1 MIVFR
6 AGDDK
11 DSLPSLVRDIDEL
24 DHFISRMH
32 LTRYDSDMTTAKR
45 DALRRVVSTY
55 KHYIINPLALKL
67 GMKMNKPLY
76 DIADGNQLEYVLN
89 TIEDL
94 DFKIARRQ
102 RSLAINCPESI
113 AAYEAL
119 RHLRDLIEDFSLEC
133 IAAAIGSESDRDD
146 A

>member
-32 LTRYDSDMTTAKR
+32 LTRYDDEMTSAKR

-67 GMKMNKPLY
+67 GMKMNKPLHEIK
-76 DIADGNQLEYVLN
+76 DEEQLEFL
-89 TIEDL
+89 IEAIDQIDHRL
-94 DFKIARRQ
+94 TECQAKLAYFYEDVEDADNALMHL
-102 RSLAINCPESI
+102 RSLI
-113 AAYEAL
+113 ANFVRVGLGVIDY
-119 RHLRDLIEDFSLEC
+119 
-133 IAAAIGSESDRDD
+133 SESEDD
-146 A
+146 E